1 MFDTL
6 IIGAGP
12 AGLTAAIYANR
23 ALMNLCVVEQGVVGG
38 QTATTDIIDNY
49 PGLPNL
55 SGPDL
60 GERMKAHAES
70 LGVHVTLD
78 AITELSQ
85 DSITKVFS
93 AKGLSKT
100 YEARSVILATGGNPR
115 AAGFL
120 NEERFKGHGVSYCA
134 TCDAMFYRDKV
145 CYVIGGGNAACQ
157 EADFLTKF
165 ASKIYLCVRR
175 DQLIATKGIAERVIA
190 SEKITILYNTR
201 VVGLEGETLPEKI
214 VLEDTNSGMRR
225 EENYEAGSFG
235 VFVFIGNDANT
246 ELVKGMAN
254 LDEHGCLITNAYM
267 ETNVN
272 GLYGAGDVRKKE
284 LLQIITACADGAQ
297 AATSAALYVGNA
309 FDALGKEAKMEAKR
323 KAHNE

>member
-23 ALMNLCVVEQGVVGG
+23 ALMNVCVIEQGVVGG
-38 QTATTDIIDNY
+38 QTAITDIIDNY

-55 SGPDL
+55 SGPEL

-78 AITELSQ
+78 AITALSQ
-85 DSITKVFS
+85 DNITKVFS

-115 AAGFL
+115 MAGFL

-145 CYVIGGGNAACQ
+145 CYVVGGGNAACQ

-165 ASKIYLCVRR
+165 ASKVYLCVRR
-175 DQLIATKGIAERVIA
+175 GELRATKGIADRVIA

-214 VLEDTNSGMRR
+214 VLEDTRNGMRR
-225 EENYEAGSFG
+225 EESYEAGSFG

-246 ELVKGMAN
+246 ELVKDLAD
-254 LDEHGCLITNAYM
+254 LDERGCLITNPFM
-267 ETNVN
+267 ETNVS

-284 LLQIITACADGAQ
+284 LLQIVTACADGAQ

-309 FDALGKEAKMEAKR
+309 FDTLGKEAKMEAKR
-323 KAHNE
+323 KADNE